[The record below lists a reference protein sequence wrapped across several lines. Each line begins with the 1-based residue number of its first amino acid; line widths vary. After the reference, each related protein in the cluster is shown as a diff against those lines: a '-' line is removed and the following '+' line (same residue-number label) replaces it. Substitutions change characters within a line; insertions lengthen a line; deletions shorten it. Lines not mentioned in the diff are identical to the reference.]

1 MKTREKLAVRG
12 NGRATL
18 ALLGVLA
25 AGAAIAAT
33 AALQQSTVTM
43 KKVTNVAA
51 TLSPDKGTLI
61 LDLHGTLHRL
71 PANGGTATAV
81 TDPLLEAA
89 RPHWAPAGDFVA
101 FQAYKGGTF
110 HIWTMK
116 PDGSSVTQ
124 LTTGH
129 GDDREPRV
137 SPDGK
142 KIVFAS
148 DRAFANA
155 ADRKA
160 TVEGSYDIWQLD
172 VASGALTQITKDV
185 ATDEFEPTWSPDGTK
200 IAYVSGVGATGTTIR
215 AIDSSG
221 ASTVLVTAPAGSRL
235 NSPSYSPDGTKIAYL
250 QFANN
255 VSQLM
260 VSPVA
265 GGTAVRVGANGD
277 VFPFQPNW
285 IDNDRLVY
293 TADGGIWTATL
304 SSGSTSPVTFQ
315 ASFTLDRTPYTRK
328 TIDFEPN
335 GPQQV
340 KGIVSPALSPD
351 GRHLLFQAL
360 NQIYVM
366 RIGGKPTAVTF
377 DSYAKM
383 DPAWVDKDNIS
394 YSTDRAGTMHI
405 FVQDLRTGNEKQI
418 TSMEGAQVSSAWSKT
433 GKLAFQDQNGATYTM
448 DVTTGATQK
457 ISPNLFAPS
466 KPSWSANG
474 NVIAQAALRPYSRRF
489 REGVSE
495 MFTVNLTTNDQL
507 YTPLIPFK
515 SPSTRGEDGPVY
527 SPDGTAV
534 AFVTDSLL
542 YIRPVDANGMLTGE
556 AKAINNEVT
565 DAPTWSGDGKT
576 LLYLNNGRLRL
587 ISRDGGEPQTVP
599 VDLTWKAD
607 RPDGRV
613 VIRAGR
619 LWDGTG
625 EDVQTN
631 VDIVVVNNRIK
642 SIQPGGTAQIAASRV
657 IDASEQTV
665 MPGIFESHTH
675 QYISGKFYGDRLG
688 RLWMAYGVT
697 ELNSV
702 GDPVYRAQETR
713 EAYAANSR
721 VGPRYF
727 MTGEALDG
735 ERVYYNFMRPI
746 MDEQTLAREIERSK
760 AMDYDMV
767 KTYVRLPH
775 AWQKIAN
782 EAAHAMGVYSAA
794 HYMLPGQ
801 GFNVDGQTHVS
812 ATTRLGFAYTRSSAG
827 ISYQDMRDIFSQPG
841 AFVIST
847 TFNASLY
854 AERENNATGNM
865 EDDRRLLVL
874 NTPWDQALLKAKAT
888 AARTTPQTVSLDSL
902 KKEEDTVATIIRQG
916 GVVLAGT
923 DSPLDNVATALHLN
937 LRAQV
942 KYGLENWKALQ
953 TATLLPARRIGVEKD
968 LGTVQEGKLA
978 DLAFIKGDPLREI
991 KDLANVAGVMKNGRY
1006 YSVEELMEP
1015 FQAAAPK
1022 STSAAAVQHRM
1033 LPAKSSQVAKYWWH
1047 DPAQLVE
1054 DEHK

>member
-1 MKTREKLAVRG
+1 METRKNLSARSK
-12 NGRATL
+12 GRVTL
-18 ALLGVLA
+18 VILGVLA

-33 AALQQSTVTM
+33 AALRQTTVTM
-43 KKVTNVAA
+43 RKATNVAA

-61 LDLHGTLHRL
+61 LDLHGTLHKV
-71 PANGGTATAV
+71 PANGGTATAI

-89 RPHWAPAGDFVA
+89 RPHWAPAGDLVA

-110 HIWTMK
+110 HIWSMK

-129 GDDREPRV
+129 GDEREPRV

-142 KIVFAS
+142 KIVFSS

-172 VASGALTQITKDV
+172 LASGSLTQITKD

-200 IAYVSGVGATGTTIR
+200 IAYVSGTGATGTTIR
-215 AIDSSG
+215 AVDAG
-221 ASTVLVTAPAGSRL
+221 GTSTVLVTAPTGFRL

-250 QFANN
+250 QFASNK
-255 VSQLM
+255 SQLM
-260 VSPVA
+260 VSPV
-265 GGTAVRVGANGD
+265 GGGAAVRVGTSND
-277 VFPFQPNW
+277 VFPFPVNW
-285 IDNDRLVY
+285 IDGDRVLY
-293 TADGGIWTATL
+293 TADGGIFVTTL
-304 SSGSTSPVTFQ
+304 SSGSTAEVPFQ
-315 ASFTLDRTPYTRK
+315 ADFKLDRTPYARK
-328 TIDFEPN
+328 PFDFDPN

-351 GRHLLFQAL
+351 GNHVLFQAL
-360 NQIYVM
+360 NQLYVM
-366 RIGGKPTAVTF
+366 RIGGKPTAITS

-383 DPAWVDKDNIS
+383 DPAWVDKDHIS
-394 YSTDRAGTMHI
+394 YSTDRAGTMHV
-405 FVQDLRTGNEKQI
+405 FVQDLRTGEEKQI
-418 TSMEGAQVSSAWSKT
+418 TSMDGAQVSSAWSKT

-448 DVTTGATQK
+448 DPATGATQK
-457 ISPNLFAPS
+457 VSPNLFAPS
-466 KPSWSANG
+466 KPSWAANG

-489 REGVSE
+489 REGTSE
-495 MFTVNLTTNDQL
+495 MFTINLTNNDQI

-515 SPSTRGEDGPVY
+515 STSTRGEDGPVY

-542 YIRPVDANGMLTGE
+542 WVRPVDANGMPTGE
-556 AKAINNEVT
+556 AKAINGEVT
-565 DAPTWSGDGKT
+565 DAPTWSGDGKK
-576 LLYLNNGRLRL
+576 LLYLNDGRLRL
-587 ISRDGGEPQTVP
+587 IPREGGQPQTVP

-607 RPDGRV
+607 RPDGRL

-625 EDVQTN
+625 PDVRTN
-631 VDIVVVNNRIK
+631 VDIVVVNNRIQG
-642 SIQPGGTAQIAASRV
+642 IQPGGTAHIAGART
-657 IDASEQTV
+657 IDASNQTV
-665 MPGIFESHTH
+665 MPGLFESHTH
-675 QYISGKFYGDRLG
+675 QYIEGKFYGDRLG

-713 EAYAANSR
+713 EAYASNTR

-735 ERVYYNFMRPI
+735 ERVFYNFMRPI
-746 MDEQTLAREIERSK
+746 MDEQTLAREIERAK

-775 AWQKIAN
+775 AWQKIAA
-782 EAAHAMGVYSAA
+782 EAAHQMGVYTAT

-801 GFNVDGQTHVS
+801 GFDVDGMTHVS

-841 AFVIST
+841 AFDIST
-847 TFNASLY
+847 TFNSSLY
-854 AERENNATGNM
+854 ADDPGMVE
-865 EDDRRLLVL
+865 DRRLQVL
-874 NTPWDQALLKAKAT
+874 NVPWDQAALVTKRNNAVST
-888 AARTTPQTVSLDSL
+888 DQTVSLDSL
-902 KKEEDTVATIIRQG
+902 AKEEDTVAAILRQG
-916 GVVLAGT
+916 GVMLAGT

-942 KYGLENWKALQ
+942 KLGHQSNWKALQ
-953 TATLLPARRIGVEKD
+953 TATLLPARTIGVEKD
-968 LGTVQEGKLA
+968 LGTVEPGKLA
-978 DLAFIKGDPLREI
+978 DLAFINGDPLREI
-991 KDLANVAGVMKNGRY
+991 KELANVAGVMKNGRY
-1006 YSVEELMEP
+1006 YSVDELMAP
-1015 FQAAAPK
+1015 FAAPK
-1022 STSAAAVQHRM
+1022 SAGTAVQQHM
-1033 LPAKSSQVAKYWWH
+1033 LQARPAQVEKYWWH

-1054 DEHK
+1054 EEHK